1 MKKIQEISCLASSMS
16 SEFSLITAKI
26 NIHLDGI
33 ENLQK
38 SLTGLEDQLHEMI
51 QSDDFPAA
59 SRRQKT
65 Q

>member
-1 MKKIQEISCLASSMS
+1 MS